1 MSSDEGMWDPSEDDG
16 DDSPW
21 GGNVPKLGG
30 KKMERCLVGKQ
41 EIMLPEALTEQV
53 ISIIANMAR
62 LSQETV
68 KYWWLIHLVV
78 S

>member
-1 MSSDEGMWDPSEDDG
+1 MSSDEGMWDPSGDE

-21 GGNVPKLGG
+21 GCNTPKLGG

-53 ISIIANMAR
+53 RYFQNV
-62 LSQETV
+62 L
-68 KYWWLIHLVV
+68 
-78 S
+78 

>member
-1 MSSDEGMWDPSEDDG
+1 MSSDEGMWDPSGDE

-21 GGNVPKLGG
+21 GCNTPKLGG

-53 ISIIANMAR
+53 R
-62 LSQETV
+62 YFQ
-68 KYWWLIHLVV
+68 
-78 S
+78 